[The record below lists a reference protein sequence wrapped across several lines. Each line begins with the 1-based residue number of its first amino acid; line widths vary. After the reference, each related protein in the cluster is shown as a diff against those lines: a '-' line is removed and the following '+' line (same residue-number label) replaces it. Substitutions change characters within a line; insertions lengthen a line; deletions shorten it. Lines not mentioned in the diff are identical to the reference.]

1 MPTGI
6 EVRGGE
12 EIGKRVVVS
21 PYDKRLV
28 DEILFKVV
36 RDGPLKGEELSL
48 ARVIVP
54 LSLSQR
60 LAPISNGM

>member
-21 PYDKRLV
+21 PYDERLV

-36 RDGPLKGEELSL
+36 HVMAHLR
-48 ARVIVP
+48 ARNSVLP
-54 LSLSQR
+54 K
-60 LAPISNGM
+60 

>member
-1 MPTGI
+1 MPTGV

-28 DEILFKVV
+28 NEILFKVV
-36 RDGPLKGEELSL
+36 CDGPLKGEELSL
-48 ARVIVP
+48 A
-54 LSLSQR
+54 
-60 LAPISNGM
+60 